1 MTIVAM
7 TVGLLAGVPT
17 AALAD
22 QKPGNSVVSN
32 QKYNLASY
40 FGRGDDRR
48 DNGNNWGRGHDNGN
62 NWGRGHDN
70 GNHWG
75 WGHDNGNHWGGHD
88 NGNHWGWGH
97 DNDHGHHGGGDKS
110 HGC

>member
-1 MTIVAM
+1 M

-17 AALAD
+17 AAWAD
-22 QKPGNSVVSN
+22 QKPANSVVSI

-40 FGRGDDRR
+40 FDKGGSRN
-48 DNGNNWGRGHDNGN
+48 DNGNHWGRD
-62 NWGRGHDN
+62 RDN

-75 WGHDNGNHWGGHD
+75 WDHNHGDNG
-88 NGNHWGWGH
+88 
-97 DNDHGHHGGGDKS
+97 HHGDKS